1 MNLKPSSVIIVREGE
16 KMLKL
21 YNTLTRKVEPFQPQ
35 DGNTVKM
42 YVCGPTVYDY
52 LHIGNLRPLIVYN
65 ALRRY
70 MELFKGWQVIYVQ
83 NITDIDD
90 KIIDRAI
97 AEGQDTLSITAKYT
111 DAYFKLLAAL
121 DLSPADHNP
130 RATDYVAEMIKLIAT
145 LLDKGYA
152 YEQDGSVYFRVT
164 KFAQYGKLSRRS
176 VEDLQQGVRIA
187 VNEQKEHPADFTL
200 WKASKAGEPKWD
212 SPWGAGRP
220 GWHSECV
227 VMAQKFL
234 GETIDIH
241 AGGNDLIFPHH
252 ENEISQAEAV
262 TGKPLARFWL
272 HNGMLT
278 IKGTEMHKSHGNFV
292 YAHQVLERFTAET
305 IRYFYLT
312 RHYRKPLDYSEEALE
327 EAEKAVW
334 RVKNLLNDIEAEF
347 SSSLITT
354 QDQTPDKS
362 DCTNSD
368 RDDFLQRLSHLKQQ
382 YIAAMDNDFGTVDGI
397 AAVQEIVKEAHRFR
411 SRATGDDRNA
421 LKEALVLIRDLGLP
435 LGLFKRQAQTERS
448 REEELLRL
456 LIDLRQRLRAKQDFA
471 LGDKIRQD
479 LAQLGIILKD
489 TPQGTTIV
497 SKQIDQSN

>member
-1 MNLKPSSVIIVREGE
+1 
-16 KMLKL
+16 MLKL
-21 YNTLTRKVEPFQPQ
+21 YNTLTHKVEPFQPQ

-65 ALRRY
+65 TLRHY
-70 MELFKGWQVIYVQ
+70 MEIFKGWKVIYVQ

-90 KIIDRAI
+90 KIINRAA
-97 AEGQDTLSITAKYT
+97 AEKQDTVEIAAKYT
-111 DAYFKLLAAL
+111 DAYFKLLSAL

-130 RATDYVAEMIKLIAT
+130 RATDYIAEMIQFIAT

-152 YEQDGSVYFRVT
+152 YEQGGNVYFRVT

-187 VNEQKEHPADFTL
+187 VNEKKENPADFTL

-227 VMAQKFL
+227 VMAQKIL

-252 ENEISQAEAV
+252 ENEIIQAEAV
-262 TGKPLARFWL
+262 TGKTFARFWL

-278 IKGTEMHKSHGNFV
+278 TKGAEMHKSQGNFV
-292 YAHQVLERFTAET
+292 YAHQVLEKFTAET

-312 RHYRKPLDYSEEALE
+312 RHYRKPLDYSEGALE
-327 EAEKAVW
+327 EAKKAVW
-334 RVKNLLNDIEAEF
+334 RVNNLLDDIEAEF
-347 SSSLITT
+347 TSSHVVK
-354 QDQTPDKS
+354 QDRKPDKS
-362 DCTNSD
+362 DRTNSYK
-368 RDDFLQRLSHLKQQ
+368 DDFRQRLSQLKQQ
-382 YIAAMDNDFGTVDGI
+382 YIAALDNDFGSVDAI
-397 AAVQEIVKEAHRFR
+397 AAVQEIVKEANRFR
-411 SRATGDDRNA
+411 NRATDGDRHA
-421 LKEALVLIRDLGLP
+421 LKDVTVLIRYLGLP
-435 LGLFKRQAQTERS
+435 LGLFQRQARIEIS
-448 REEELLRL
+448 REDELLRL
-456 LIDLRQRLRAKQDFA
+456 LIDLRQRLRAKKDFA

-489 TPQGTTIV
+489 TSQGTTIV
-497 SKQIDQSN
+497 SQPTDQ

>member
-1 MNLKPSSVIIVREGE
+1 MF
-16 KMLKL
+16 KL

-70 MELFKGWQVIYVQ
+70 MEIFKGWKVIYVQ

-90 KIIDRAI
+90 KIIDRAVT
-97 AEGQDTLSITAKYT
+97 EGQDTVEIAAKYT
-111 DAYFKLLAAL
+111 DAYFKLLSAL

-130 RATDYVAEMIKLIAT
+130 RATDYIAEMIKLIAT

-152 YEQDGSVYFRVT
+152 YEQDGNVYFRVT

-176 VEDLQQGVRIA
+176 VEDLQQGARIA
-187 VNEQKEHPADFTL
+187 VNEKKENPADFTL
-200 WKASKAGEPKWD
+200 WKASKTGEPQWD

-252 ENEISQAEAV
+252 ENEIIQAEAV
-262 TGKPLARFWL
+262 TGKTFARFWL

-278 IKGTEMHKSHGNFV
+278 TRGAEMHKSHGNFV
-292 YAHQVLERFTAET
+292 YAHQVIKKFTAET
-305 IRYFYLT
+305 IHYFYLT
-312 RHYRKPLDYSEEALE
+312 RHYRKPFDYSEEALE
-327 EAEKAVW
+327 EAKKAVW
-334 RVKNLLNDIEAEF
+334 RVNNLLDNIEAEF
-347 SSSLITT
+347 SSSHIAK
-354 QDQTPDKS
+354 QDQTSEKS
-362 DCTNSD
+362 DSANSY
-368 RDDFLQRLSHLKQQ
+368 RNNFLQRLSQLKQQ
-382 YIAAMDNDFGTVDGI
+382 YITAMDNDFGSVDAI
-397 AAVQEIVKEAHRFR
+397 AAVQEIVREANRFHI
-411 SRATGDDRNA
+411 RATGDDRYA
-421 LKEALVLIRDLGLP
+421 LQDAVALIRSLGLP
-435 LGLFKRQAQTERS
+435 LSLFQRRERTEIG
-448 REEELLRL
+448 REEELLHL
-456 LIDLRQRLRAKQDFA
+456 LIDLRQRLREKKDFA

-479 LAQLGIILKD
+479 LAQLGFILKD
-489 TPQGTTIV
+489 TPQGTTVV
-497 SKQIDQSN
+497 STKQTDQLK